1 LTEEQNGF
9 YAECIFKKNGEYAV
23 VTHVPDELLANE
35 FIKKGFELTRPKID
49 GKYSTNGNKLTLTVT
64 TCKVGEVDMLKMIKV
79 PTQTGT
85 YSVSKDNKT
94 LTLKYKDYYTGE
106 SVTEKYTRK

>member
-1 LTEEQNGF
+1 MLGFVLMLMCVGLVFTSCGDDEEELDPDNRIAGYWLTEEQNGF

-64 TCKVGEVDMLKMIKV
+64 TCVKLVKWIC
-79 PTQTGT
+79 
-85 YSVSKDNKT
+85 
-94 LTLKYKDYYTGE
+94 
-106 SVTEKYTRK
+106 